1 MSSSNDLPMSNHGG
15 QNNMFHLHGMQHSG
29 SQDPFANSI
38 YSDNAL
44 ADQWYYED
52 PEVSF
57 EFSLKPK
64 NIYWYRLSMA
74 NVLYFFSC
82 SVN

>member
-1 MSSSNDLPMSNHGG
+1 MSNHSG

-29 SQDPFANSI
+29 SHDPFGNSI

-57 EFSLKPK
+57 EFSFKSSKHCIGHHWPMN
-64 NIYWYRLSMA
+64 NI
-74 NVLYFFSC
+74 FS
-82 SVN
+82 NFAHT